1 MLFKLSNLNS
11 NLALTLG
18 YLNPVLNNLAQSKPP
33 GRKRSTVYFFGHLN
47 LSKPQAEMSLQGNV
61 ALKLLQDIKLS
72 RGYATI
78 RGRGVW
84 PKLGKFMDQE
94 GGVFQTEC
102 YGTYH
107 ADLTIINRITKT
119 RLAIYAKNENELDL
133 H

>member
-1 MLFKLSNLNS
+1 
-11 NLALTLG
+11 
-18 YLNPVLNNLAQSKPP
+18 
-33 GRKRSTVYFFGHLN
+33 
-47 LSKPQAEMSLQGNV
+47 MSLQGNV
-61 ALKLLQDIKLS
+61 ALKLLQGIKLS

-84 PKLGKFMDQE
+84 PKLGKFMDRE

-119 RLAIYAKNENELDL
+119 RLVIYTKNENELDL

>member
-1 MLFKLSNLNS
+1 
-11 NLALTLG
+11 
-18 YLNPVLNNLAQSKPP
+18 
-33 GRKRSTVYFFGHLN
+33 
-47 LSKPQAEMSLQGNV
+47 MSLQGNV
-61 ALKLLQDIKLS
+61 ALKLLQEIKLS

-84 PKLGKFMDQE
+84 PTRKFMDRE

-119 RLAIYAKNENELDL
+119 RLAIYTKNENELDL